1 MNARLTPQNRLQAED
16 LLNEFI
22 RQFPNAFVNP
32 ATAPVRPLK
41 LNIHEDIREL
51 FQDQYSRKA
60 IARACLLY
68 VNTPEYR
75 DSLIPGAGRVDL
87 AGQPCGEV
95 TAQQVELAQQPNN
108 RYQRFIKRI
117 QRFERRQQLVEPK
130 IEQCPVETLVA
141 CRLDIVVKLTTL
153 PQQSRTVTNGWQ
165 EFYVESEGNLIRITI
180 RPKIWKKLQQIA
192 TTRPYWIA
200 TIRGK
205 KGENIKPQGFEL
217 SEPLVQIFERQASG
231 HEMLQP
237 LPLPATAFQKA
248 TMQVSKPYLTDFN
261 RDNSNNPENCQP
273 NATTLR
279 LRNGK

>member
-22 RQFPNAFVNP
+22 QQFPNAFVNP

-41 LNIHEDIREL
+41 LNIHEDVREV

-117 QRFERRQQLVEPK
+117 QRFERRQQLAEPK
-130 IEQCPVETLVA
+130 IEQCPVETLVT
-141 CRLDIVVKLTTL
+141 CRLDIVVKLTSL
-153 PQQSRTVTNGWQ
+153 PQQSRSVTNGWQ

-192 TTRPYWIA
+192 TTCPYWIA

-205 KGENIKPQGFEL
+205 KGKNIEPQGFEL

-231 HEMLQP
+231 HEMLRP